1 MVIASDSWFSCRQ
14 TENSK
19 KSKQEKQEGTIHSC
33 VVLGGATQVTLG
45 AALAYDLH
53 FKINFVLKLGVQG
66 FLLLQAI
73 GAIVCVLIYQLH
85 HVFPL
90 PSSVCKGGFK

>member
-1 MVIASDSWFSCRQ
+1 MWPLSLTANLVVNKQKVAKR
-14 TENSK
+14 TSK
-19 KSKQEKQEGTIHSC
+19 RSKAPSVFC
-33 VVLGGATQVTLG
+33 VMLGGATQVTQG
-45 AALAYDLH
+45 AILAYDLH

-73 GAIVCVLIYQLH
+73 GVIVCVLIYQLH

>member
-1 MVIASDSWFSCRQ
+1 M
-14 TENSK
+14 
-19 KSKQEKQEGTIHSC
+19 
-33 VVLGGATQVTLG
+33 LGGATQVTLG
-45 AALAYDLH
+45 VVLAYDLH
-53 FKINFVLKLGVQG
+53 FKINFVLKLGVQS

-73 GAIVCVLIYQLH
+73 GVIVCVLIYQLH